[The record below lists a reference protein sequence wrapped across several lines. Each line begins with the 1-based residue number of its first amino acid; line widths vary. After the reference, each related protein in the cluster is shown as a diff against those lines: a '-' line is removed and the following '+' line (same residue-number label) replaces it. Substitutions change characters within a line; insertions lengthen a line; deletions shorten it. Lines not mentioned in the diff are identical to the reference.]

1 MAKKILLIEDD
12 LQVIELLKVWL
23 VAHDYSV
30 VMASNGE
37 EGLRRLKEETPDLI
51 ILDVFMPRMDGY
63 SFLMK
68 MQEENPLSKIPI
80 IVLTGKDKMRDLF
93 EMEGVVAYVIKP
105 FSPEELLGKI
115 KQAFETG
122 GAG

>member
-12 LQVIELLKVWL
+12 LQVLELLKVWL
-23 VAHDYSV
+23 AAHDYSV
-30 VMASNGE
+30 EMASNGE
-37 EGLRRLKEETPDLI
+37 EGLRKLKDTVPDLI

-68 MQEENPLSKIPI
+68 MKEENPLIKVPI

-93 EMEGVVAYVIKP
+93 EMEGVVAYVVKP

-122 GAG
+122 AAG

>member
-1 MAKKILLIEDD
+1 MPKKILLIEDD
-12 LQVIELLKVWL
+12 LQVLELLKVWL

-30 VMASNGE
+30 EMASNGE
-37 EGLRRLKEETPDLI
+37 EGLRKLKEATPDLI
-51 ILDVFMPRMDGY
+51 ILDVYMPRMDGY

-68 MQEENPLSKIPI
+68 MREENPLSKIPI

-115 KQAFETG
+115 KQAFERGT
-122 GAG
+122 AG